1 MKANV
6 NYLQTLANI
15 PILTTEK
22 TNKKWETNEQIKL
35 FLNKL
40 HLRSVIKDLFKWK
53 LSSFKAFESLWT
65 AATVREK
72 MFKHMQPYKTKVYS
86 KLNNTVQLRKGKT
99 TTVCLKIPPSKKNI
113 PPRNQGGK
121 IALHV
126 S

>member
-6 NYLQTLANI
+6 NYSQTLANI

-22 TNKKWETNEQIKL
+22 TNKKWKINEQIKL

-53 LSSFKAFESLWT
+53 LSGFKASESLWT

-72 MFKHMQPYKTKVYS
+72 
-86 KLNNTVQLRKGKT
+86 N
-99 TTVCLKIPPSKKNI
+99 
-113 PPRNQGGK
+113 
-121 IALHV
+121 A
-126 S
+126 

>member
-35 FLNKL
+35 FLNKF

-53 LSSFKAFESLWT
+53 LSGFKAFESLWT
-65 AATVREK
+65 AAAVREK
-72 MFKHMQPYKTKVYS
+72 
-86 KLNNTVQLRKGKT
+86 N
-99 TTVCLKIPPSKKNI
+99 
-113 PPRNQGGK
+113 
-121 IALHV
+121 A
-126 S
+126 

>member
-40 HLRSVIKDLFKWK
+40 HLRSVIKDHFKWK
-53 LSSFKAFESLWT
+53 LSAFKAFESLWT

-72 MFKHMQPYKTKVYS
+72 
-86 KLNNTVQLRKGKT
+86 N
-99 TTVCLKIPPSKKNI
+99 
-113 PPRNQGGK
+113 
-121 IALHV
+121 A
-126 S
+126 